1 MIAGPRHFTALAQR
15 LRWDPDALDLEADAR
30 AWPSLPARR
39 RGRLAV
45 LVAGF
50 VVAETSVATELAP
63 FVPQAG
69 DEATR
74 AAFAAQRADEERH
87 ARVFERIAMDV
98 VGLRGPAAPLAIV
111 PAALREL
118 FEQRLPA
125 TAAALADGDASLD
138 EGVGLYHMVI
148 EGLVLTAGQHA
159 LLDDLADGAL
169 PGVRSAVE
177 LVERDERWHV
187 GFGLRCLLDLRP
199 GPDLVAE
206 LAGTGESGLDA
217 WGEAV
222 PAEVR
227 RRVEAQHRRRL
238 AAVGL
243 AGHATAG
250 SLA

>member
-1 MIAGPRHFTALAQR
+1 VIAGPRHFTALAQR
-15 LRWDPDALDLEADAR
+15 LRWDPDALDLEADVR
-30 AWPSLPARR
+30 AWLTLPARR

-50 VVAETSVATELAP
+50 VVAETSDATELAP
-63 FVPQAG
+63 FLPRAG
-69 DEATR
+69 DDAIR
-74 AAFAAQRADEERH
+74 AALAAQRVDEERH
-87 ARVFERIAMDV
+87 ARIFERIATDV
-98 VGLRGPAAPLAIV
+98 VGLRGPAAPRAIV

-169 PGVRSAVE
+169 PGIRSAVE

-187 GFGLRCLLDLRP
+187 GFGLRCLLDLHP
-199 GPDLVAE
+199 AADVVAA

-217 WGEAV
+217 WGDAV
-222 PAEVR
+222 PADVR

-243 AGHATAG
+243 ADHATAG

>member
-1 MIAGPRHFTALAQR
+1 VIAGPRHFTALAQR
-15 LRWDPDALDLEADAR
+15 LRWDPDALDLEPDAR
-30 AWPSLPARR
+30 TWPLLPARR

-63 FVPQAG
+63 FLPRAG
-69 DEATR
+69 DDATR

-87 ARVFERIAMDV
+87 ARVFERIAGEV
-98 VGLRGPAAPLAIV
+98 VRLGGPAAARAVV
-111 PAALREL
+111 PAPLREL

-125 TAAALADGDASLD
+125 TAAAVADGGASLE

-169 PGVRSAVE
+169 PGVLSAVE

-199 GPDLVAE
+199 GPDLVAA